1 MIGFS
6 DWFAKH
12 WVGMCP
18 PAPLFSDSP
27 TVSFLLPSFAS
38 SYEGCIT
45 QGYRITTASSLY
57 AHKEPFLH
65 CPGLRGFLAGP
76 YESLEFRGASIN
88 VVGIFCPP
96 RSGWNRVNWS
106 AKIWGALA
114 PPNPWLR
121 QTCFKHGNGTM
132 ADTYLETKNTFENLA
147 TLSSVGFELKFSE
160 PS

>member
-1 MIGFS
+1 
-6 DWFAKH
+6 
-12 WVGMCP
+12 MCP

-96 RSGWNRVNWS
+96 PPVGIGLTDLEGEHWRCQRCSFVLHS
-106 AKIWGALA
+106 AL
-114 PPNPWLR
+114 NCL
-121 QTCFKHGNGTM
+121 
-132 ADTYLETKNTFENLA
+132 NLKWQ
-147 TLSSVGFELKFSE
+147 LVEHVG
-160 PS
+160 